1 MPHCI
6 IEYSSELEPGNHPQR
21 LLKAVHQG
29 ALDSQL
35 FEARDIKTRA
45 IAFAHVHFQP
55 DSPNFVHVTVK
66 LLAGRTPAQ
75 KRQLSAAILE
85 RLKGLELKYISLTVD
100 IVDIDTD
107 CYAKA
112 VIHT

>member
-6 IEYSSELEPGNHPQR
+6 IEYSSKLELGGHPKR
-21 LLKAVHQG
+21 LVEAVHQG

-35 FEARDIKTRA
+35 FEPQDVKTRA
-45 IAFAHVHFQP
+45 IAFEQVKHQP
-55 DSPNFVHVTVK
+55 ASPNFVHVTVK
-66 LLAGRTPAQ
+66 LLAGRVPAQ
-75 KRQLSAAILE
+75 KRQLSAAVLE
-85 RLKGLELKYISLTVD
+85 RLKALGLTQISLTVD

-112 VIHT
+112 VL